1 MTGSPRCGKAGTGR
15 RTVFYDGTSPLGSDQ
30 SRPVFQPSEM
40 LNPSARG
47 SAAHA
52 LAAHRER
59 PELVSADAGPVTAG
73 PRAWRGRVI
82 LRAAV
87 PAALIAAAFGLA
99 LPRVASYRAVW
110 AIIDA
115 MTWPYALMVGTA
127 AAASMVTYWIT
138 IRAVLPWIGLRQ
150 AAAVSFGSN
159 AVASTLPAGGAVA
172 VGVSWAMLSSW
183 GLSTA
188 DYVLY
193 TLVTGIW
200 NVFTL
205 TGLPFLAVLVMATAS
220 RPDATMITGAAA
232 GLALLAAMVGGL
244 GLLLHSEAFALRAG
258 RVLQY
263 GLAVAARLARRAQ
276 PASAA
281 GSLSGFRD
289 RVGAL
294 LTARGWRITAATVA
308 SHLMLW
314 LVLLACLRAVSLSQ
328 AQLPW
333 QTSLAAFAFI
343 RLLTAM
349 PITPG
354 GLGITELGLIGILA
368 GGAGHKD
375 GAQVTAAVLM
385 YRAVTY
391 LPSIPLGALACL
403 IWRYAPALISNSPR
417 RLPRQ
422 ARITTTPLAGAAR
435 RAVPHRR
442 GPRQRP
448 PRSSGQRRLPHRMG
462 PLEPRRT
469 AGDPRQPAPVTG
481 PPGRRLRP
489 ARPAIGPAGRCPG
502 SRDPAPPVAL
512 PDPAEPAVLGAL

>member
-1 MTGSPRCGKAGTGR
+1 M
-15 RTVFYDGTSPLGSDQ
+15 
-30 SRPVFQPSEM
+30 
-40 LNPSARG
+40 
-47 SAAHA
+47 
-52 LAAHRER
+52 
-59 PELVSADAGPVTAG
+59 SADAGPVTAG
-73 PRAWRGRVI
+73 PRARPGRVM

-87 PAALIAAAFGLA
+87 PATLIAAAFGLA

-110 AIIDA
+110 ASIDA
-115 MTWPYALMVGTA
+115 MTWPYALLVGTA
-127 AAASMVTYWIT
+127 AAASMVTYWIA

-150 AAAVSFGSN
+150 AAAVSLGSN

-172 VGVSWAMLSSW
+172 VGVGWAMLSSW

-244 GLLLHSEAFALRAG
+244 GLLLHSEASALRAG

-263 GLAVAARLARRAQ
+263 GLAVAARLARRAP

-281 GSLSGFRD
+281 GSLPGFRD
-289 RVGAL
+289 RAGAL
-294 LTARGWRITAATVA
+294 LAARGWRITAATVA

-368 GGAGHKD
+368 DGAGHKA

-403 IWRYAPALISNSPR
+403 TWRYAPALISASPR
-417 RLPRQ
+417 RLP
-422 ARITTTPLAGAAR
+422 
-435 RAVPHRR
+435 
-442 GPRQRP
+442 
-448 PRSSGQRRLPHRMG
+448 
-462 PLEPRRT
+462 
-469 AGDPRQPAPVTG
+469 
-481 PPGRRLRP
+481 P
-489 ARPAIGPAGRCPG
+489 ARPATRPGGRCP
-502 SRDPAPPVAL
+502 DPRIQPPRRSSHRSAAGQARHRKADEVA
-512 PDPAEPAVLGAL
+512 EAVLGAL

>member
-1 MTGSPRCGKAGTGR
+1 
-15 RTVFYDGTSPLGSDQ
+15 
-30 SRPVFQPSEM
+30 M
-40 LNPSARG
+40 LNPSVRG
-47 SAAHA
+47 SAAQA

-73 PRAWRGRVI
+73 PRARRGRVI

-110 AIIDA
+110 ASIDA
-115 MTWPYALMVGTA
+115 MTWPYALLVGTA

-150 AAAVSFGSN
+150 AAAVSLGSN

-172 VGVSWAMLSSW
+172 MGVSWAMLSSW

-205 TGLPFLAVLVMATAS
+205 TGLPVLAVLVMATAS

-244 GLLLHSEAFALRAG
+244 GLLLHSEASALRAG

-263 GLAVAARLARRAQ
+263 GLCVAARLARRTP

-289 RVGAL
+289 RAGAL
-294 LTARGWRITAATVA
+294 LAARGWRITAATVA

-314 LVLLACLRAVSLSQ
+314 LVLLVCLRAVGLSQ

-368 GGAGHKD
+368 GGAGHKA
-375 GAQVTAAVLM
+375 GAQVAAAVLI

-403 IWRYAPALISNSPR
+403 TWRYAPALISASPR
-417 RLPRQ
+417 RLPGRP
-422 ARITTTPLAGAAR
+422 ASR
-435 RAVPHRR
+435 RHSPVPHRQVAVLSPGIQCHDEENGQGTLGLVTIALVVPACAR
-442 GPRQRP
+442 DCDSGCSGPRRHLTIQV
-448 PRSSGQRRLPHRMG
+448 GQVMRHDKSYP
-462 PLEPRRT
+462 
-469 AGDPRQPAPVTG
+469 
-481 PPGRRLRP
+481 
-489 ARPAIGPAGRCPG
+489 
-502 SRDPAPPVAL
+502 
-512 PDPAEPAVLGAL
+512 PAETNAACSGGLGAP

>member
-1 MTGSPRCGKAGTGR
+1 
-15 RTVFYDGTSPLGSDQ
+15 
-30 SRPVFQPSEM
+30 M
-40 LNPSARG
+40 LNPSAHG
-47 SAAHA
+47 AAA

-59 PELVSADAGPVTAG
+59 PELVSADAGPVTTG
-73 PRAWRGRVI
+73 PRARRGRAI

-99 LPRVASYRAVW
+99 LPRVASYGAVW
-110 AIIDA
+110 ASIDA
-115 MTWPYALMVGTA
+115 MTWPYALLVGTA
-127 AAASMVTYWIT
+127 AVASMVTYWIT

-150 AAAVSFGSN
+150 AAAVSLGSN

-183 GLSTA
+183 GISTA

-205 TGLPFLAVLVMATAS
+205 TGLPVLAVLVMATAS
-220 RPDATMITGAAA
+220 RPDATLITGAAA
-232 GLALLAAMVGGL
+232 GLVLLAAMVGGL
-244 GLLLHSEAFALRAG
+244 GLLLHSEASALRAG

-263 GLAVAARLARRAQ
+263 GLAVAARLARRAP
-276 PASAA
+276 PASAD
-281 GSLSGFRD
+281 GSLAGFRD
-289 RVGAL
+289 RAGAL
-294 LTARGWRITAATVA
+294 LAARGWRITAATVA

-314 LVLLACLRAVSLSQ
+314 LVLLACLRAVGLSQ

-368 GGAGHKD
+368 GGAGHKA
-375 GAQVTAAVLM
+375 GAQVTAAVLL

-403 IWRYAPALISNSPR
+403 TWRYAPALISTSPR

-422 ARITTTPLAGAAR
+422 ARIR
-435 RAVPHRR
+435 RRRSPVPHTALSLSDNVVAVSVPSQSR
-442 GPRQRP
+442 
-448 PRSSGQRRLPHRMG
+448 GQRRLPRRMG

-469 AGDPRQPAPVTG
+469 AGDPRQPSPVTG
-481 PPGRRLRP
+481 PPGR
-489 ARPAIGPAGRCPG
+489 
-502 SRDPAPPVAL
+502 
-512 PDPAEPAVLGAL
+512 

>member
-1 MTGSPRCGKAGTGR
+1 
-15 RTVFYDGTSPLGSDQ
+15 
-30 SRPVFQPSEM
+30 M
-40 LNPSARG
+40 LNR
-47 SAAHA
+47 AAHEPAGHA
-52 LAAHRER
+52 LAADRER
-59 PELVSADAGPVTAG
+59 PSPTSADDRPVTAG
-73 PRAWRGRVI
+73 PRAWRGRMI

-87 PAALIAAAFGLA
+87 PATLIAAAFGLA

-110 AIIDA
+110 ASIDA
-115 MTWPYALMVGTA
+115 MTWPYALLVGTA

-150 AAAVSFGSN
+150 AAAVSLGSN

-200 NVFTL
+200 NLFTL
-205 TGLPFLAVLVMATAS
+205 TGLPFLAVLVMATAG
-220 RPDATMITGAAA
+220 RPDATMIIGAAV
-232 GLALLAAMVGGL
+232 GLALLAAMAGGL
-244 GLLLHSEAFALRAG
+244 GLLLHSEAAALRAG

-263 GLAVAARLARRAQ
+263 GLAIAARLAHRAP
-276 PASAA
+276 PAGAA
-281 GSLSGFRD
+281 GSLPGFRD
-289 RVGAL
+289 RAGAL
-294 LTARGWRITAATVA
+294 LAARGWRITAATVA

-368 GGAGHKD
+368 GSAGHKAS
-375 GAQVTAAVLM
+375 AQAAAAVLM

-391 LPSIPLGALACL
+391 LPSIPLGVFACL
-403 IWRYAPALISNSPR
+403 TWRYAPALISTSPHHSPTGSQPDGGR
-417 RLPRQ
+417 RSSQGSP
-422 ARITTTPLAGAAR
+422 AGA
-435 RAVPHRR
+435 P
-442 GPRQRP
+442 
-448 PRSSGQRRLPHRMG
+448 M
-462 PLEPRRT
+462 
-469 AGDPRQPAPVTG
+469 
-481 PPGRRLRP
+481 PG
-489 ARPAIGPAGRCPG
+489 
-502 SRDPAPPVAL
+502 
-512 PDPAEPAVLGAL
+512 

>member
-1 MTGSPRCGKAGTGR
+1 M
-15 RTVFYDGTSPLGSDQ
+15 
-30 SRPVFQPSEM
+30 
-40 LNPSARG
+40 
-47 SAAHA
+47 
-52 LAAHRER
+52 
-59 PELVSADAGPVTAG
+59 SADAGPVTAG
-73 PRAWRGRVI
+73 PRAWRGRAI
-82 LRAAV
+82 LRVAV

-110 AIIDA
+110 ASIDA
-115 MTWPYALMVGTA
+115 MTWPYALLVGTA
-127 AAASMVTYWIT
+127 AAASMVTYWIM
-138 IRAVLPWIGLRQ
+138 IRAVLPCIGLRQ
-150 AAAVSFGSN
+150 AAAVSLGSN

-200 NVFTL
+200 NIFTL

-220 RPDATMITGAAA
+220 RPDATMITGAAV
-232 GLALLAAMVGGL
+232 GLALLAAMTGGL
-244 GLLLHSEAFALRAG
+244 VLLLHSEASALRAG

-263 GLAVAARLARRAQ
+263 GLVIAARLARRAP

-281 GSLSGFRD
+281 GSLPGFRD
-289 RVGAL
+289 RASAL
-294 LTARGWRITAATVA
+294 LAARGWRITAATVA

-333 QTSLAAFAFI
+333 QTSLAALAVI

-354 GLGITELGLIGILA
+354 GLGVTELGLIGILA
-368 GGAGHKD
+368 GGAGHKA

-391 LPSIPLGALACL
+391 LPCIPLGALACL
-403 IWRYAPALISNSPR
+403 TWRYAPALIGTSLRSTSTPKPR
-417 RLPRQ
+417 TAPPS
-422 ARITTTPLAGAAR
+422 APNGTAG
-435 RAVPHRR
+435 
-442 GPRQRP
+442 
-448 PRSSGQRRLPHRMG
+448 S
-462 PLEPRRT
+462 RRT
-469 AGDPRQPAPVTG
+469 AGDPRQPASVIG

-489 ARPAIGPAGRCPG
+489 ARPATRPAGRCP
-502 SRDPAPPVAL
+502 AL
-512 PDPAEPAVLGAL
+512 PASTDVVICTIPTAHNTIEGPVPKTDEVSKAVLGAQ